1 VTHVLGID
9 PGQSGGF
16 ALLSPDAPAKA
27 WKMPATEADVWLLMR
42 DIQHDVNLPTSM
54 SFGPNRGRD
63 IQVHRGV
70 LTVWIEKVGAMPKQG
85 VSSTFKFGR
94 GYGFL
99 RGCITALALP
109 WNEVAPGVWQ
119 RKLQCLS
126 GGDKNVTKARAQQLY
141 PHLRITHATAD
152 ALLIA
157 SYGAMQQVAAVQRA
171 EDILA

>member
-1 VTHVLGID
+1 
-9 PGQSGGF
+9 
-16 ALLSPDAPAKA
+16 
-27 WKMPATEADVWLLMR
+27 MPATEADVWGLMQEIYGMRQPSDAIR
-42 DIQHDVNLPTSM
+42 DQDGTRWQRPIRLD
-54 SFGPNRGRD
+54 
-63 IQVHRGV
+63 

-119 RKLQCLS
+119 RKLGCLS
-126 GGDKNVTKARAQQLY
+126 GGDKNVTKSRAQQLY

-157 SYGAMQQVAAVQRA
+157 SYGAMQQGTTTIQRA

>member
-1 VTHVLGID
+1 MTHIIGID

-27 WKMPATEADVWLLMR
+27 WKMPATEADVWLLFR
-42 DIQHDVNLPTSM
+42 DIVEMYVVAEP
-54 SFGPNRGRD
+54 
-63 IQVHRGV
+63 V
-70 LTVWIEKVGAMPKQG
+70 TVWIEKVGAMPKQG
-85 VSSTFKFGR
+85 VSSTFKFGM

-99 RGCITALALP
+99 RGCITALSLP

-126 GGDKNVTKARAQQLY
+126 GGDKNVTKARAQQHY

-157 SYGAMQQVAAVQRA
+157 SYGAMQQGTTTIQRA